1 MQKTFKPLYQYSL
14 ILLAII
20 WVLLCLTGCQ
30 KPLSEAERYQDLVT
44 TLTEKSTNSKLV
56 FDSLYLDSLTQEDL
70 PGWQLTRINLIENH
84 SFYYVESKGG
94 TLAQLKKWGEANQF
108 DINVDKNGIALVK
121 SIQSLPALA
130 EASLMN
136 LSDASAYLLDAMGF
150 WFPNKPLPEFK
161 EDIAFNN
168 KAYFTRE
175 ISIPIAQYSY
185 QDLVDLGTLLDGLP
199 LSFSYADLTV
209 SNVNGLQ
216 GVLTLQLTGVQ

>member
-1 MQKTFKPLYQYSL
+1 MVTIPSNTTRSRL
-14 ILLAII
+14 ILLTAI
-20 WVLLCLTGCQ
+20 WMSLCLMSCQ
-30 KPLSEAERYQDLVT
+30 KPPSEAERYQDLVT

-84 SFYYVESKGG
+84 SFYYVESQGG
-94 TLAQLKKWGEANQF
+94 TLAQLKKWGETNQF

-121 SIQSLPALA
+121 SVQNLPALT

-150 WFPNKPLPEFK
+150 WFPNKPPPEFK
-161 EDIAFNN
+161 EDIEFNN

-216 GVLTLQLTGVQ
+216 GVLTLQLIGVQ